1 MSQAW
6 RLPFIF
12 LLGILAVF
20 VLVCDLGKDEQRSV
34 LDSSDKSHLSFERLE
49 KRLAALSAR
58 DKEEWRELGA
68 EATRE
73 SEKGQAIESAMSEA
87 KRYVSRMLSRI
98 SRSVDRKES
107 RHEKDDRRLS
117 RVFERSV
124 KKAIARTSLALMLVD
139 TRLSKYAESTK
150 ASLSDELA
158 AVLGLRKKLKAKLK
172 HLKSSLLEHELTN
185 AGAAMKKD
193 SRDETEE
200 SKAFQTIIRDA
211 KQLRDGI
218 VGSRSQ
224 VHKEIDLIKLAL
236 ERKDKEVLAKMD
248 SLNVSLIDAKDHDFK
263 KFSTLHKKFRKSKET
278 LSRLQNQIKAL
289 QDNYTLTET
298 HVSGNLNIISR
309 QLEQST
315 SGLQLR
321 IHDLNSNI
329 STDTKSV
336 SALLHELKE
345 SRDTEEERL
354 RQQID
359 EDRDAGVKKLR
370 ELAAKVLN
378 VKGQQI
384 EWTKNSMKSIQ
395 DAVLDNRKMKDRE
408 GSVVGE
414 LQSKIAEL
422 EKSLQDFNASASSKF
437 DGRWTELRD
446 DYQKS
451 KSAVMA
457 ALDKARSQSETLS
470 TQLQEK
476 IQESESDLQDLK
488 KQGEIERGSIESQL
502 NSTISTAINLL
513 VAYESG
519 VSALEAG
526 SFN

>member
-1 MSQAW
+1 
-6 RLPFIF
+6 
-12 LLGILAVF
+12 
-20 VLVCDLGKDEQRSV
+20 
-34 LDSSDKSHLSFERLE
+34 
-49 KRLAALSAR
+49 
-58 DKEEWRELGA
+58 
-68 EATRE
+68 
-73 SEKGQAIESAMSEA
+73 MSEA

-124 KKAIARTSLALMLVD
+124 KKAIGCHVDLLSRCLTCKSARTSLALMLVD

-321 IHDLNSNI
+321 IHDLNSNV
-329 STDTKSV
+329 TDSAHHLSV
-336 SALLHELKE
+336 PLRSF
-345 SRDTEEERL
+345 SRSPQTRRACRHYCMSSKRVGTRKRSVCN

-384 EWTKNSMKSIQ
+384 EWTKNSMVCDPNASCVLIDSQKSIQ

-414 LQSKIAEL
+414 LQRYVAMV
-422 EKSLQDFNASASSKF
+422 ASAVVIL
-437 DGRWTELRD
+437 GL
-446 DYQKS
+446 
-451 KSAVMA
+451 SA
-457 ALDKARSQSETLS
+457 R
-470 TQLQEK
+470 
-476 IQESESDLQDLK
+476 
-488 KQGEIERGSIESQL
+488 
-502 NSTISTAINLL
+502 
-513 VAYESG
+513 
-519 VSALEAG
+519 
-526 SFN
+526 